1 MPVKQITVFL
11 ENQTGRLADVTGI
24 LNKENIN
31 LQGFSTTEA
40 RDYGILRL
48 VVSDVDKA
56 KQVLKDAGFTTHI
69 AEVICVAVE
78 DKPGELHNILNILA
92 GKGVNIDY
100 IYVIAGTRIVLSVSN
115 LGETEKILKE
125 NNMNI
130 GFSRITRKE
139 VGMSKRKMKGLIR

>member
-48 VVSDVDKA
+48 VVSDVEKA
-56 KQVLKDAGFTTHI
+56 VQALKDAGFTTHI
-69 AEVICVAVE
+69 AEVICFNVG
-78 DKPGELHNILNILA
+78 DKPGALHKILDLLA

-100 IYVIAGTRIVLSVSN
+100 IYVIAGTKIVLSVSN
-115 LGETEKILKE
+115 IEETEKILTQSGIE
-125 NNMNI
+125 LC
-130 GFSRITRKE
+130 S
-139 VGMSKRKMKGLIR
+139 

>member
-24 LNKENIN
+24 LKKENIN

-56 KQVLKDAGFTTHI
+56 KQALKDAGFTTHL
-69 AEVICVAVE
+69 ADVICVNVE
-78 DKPGELHNILNILA
+78 DRPGELHKILDILA
-92 GKGVNIDY
+92 GESINIDY
-100 IYVIAGTRIVLSVSN
+100 IYVIAGTRIVLSVADI
-115 LGETEKILKE
+115 EEAEKILTE
-125 NNMNI
+125 NNI
-130 GFSRITRKE
+130 KLCS
-139 VGMSKRKMKGLIR
+139 